1 MQKHRSSTFVWCAI
15 IALGAA
21 GLSSAALAAETIY
34 VAGQRVIV
42 LRDAGPYGSVAERA
56 AAVDKAITEVI
67 SSQDTQHPQV
77 SVKKVDGLWS
87 VFCGD
92 IKVVTVYPPEAKA
105 NGVTEQSVAITWA
118 AFLKKALPKATPP
131 SKLGGTAAPKT
142 PKAPVSAPPEL
153 PGAPDEGAA
162 GSEAHGATT
171 PVAAVPAGPAPTEIE
186 TPAPTT
192 TIAAPT
198 LLVRD
203 AFDTIRKL
211 PEEEYRGKRDEIV
224 QHLIA
229 DLTPFITG
237 QVPSSTTGPAVPHVP
252 PSARGTAPVVDRS
265 GPVAPS
271 GGDTPPKPA
280 VTGGAPK
287 PSVIPG
293 PAARNLPKTKSG
305 DPNYAKVPQKN
316 RIRTKLEMARKPFV
330 ALQQEDPG
338 AAQPIGDML
347 AKARDAFWKGE
358 YDEAEELADSALAL
372 LGLEYSE

>member
-1 MQKHRSSTFVWCAI
+1 MQKHRSSTFVWCAM

-42 LRDAGPYGSVAERA
+42 LRDAGPYGSLAERA

-67 SSQDTQHPQV
+67 STQDTQHPQV
-77 SVKKVDGLWS
+77 SARKVEGLWS

-92 IKVVTVYPPEAKA
+92 IKVVTVYPPEAKQ
-105 NGVTEQSVAITWA
+105 NNTTEQSVAITWA
-118 AFLKKALPKATPP
+118 ANLKKALPKATPP
-131 SKLGGTAAPKT
+131 SKLGGTAAPKA

-153 PGAPDEGAA
+153 PGATEPTATGTGA
-162 GSEAHGATT
+162 GRG

-237 QVPSSTTGPAVPHVP
+237 QVPSSTTGPAMPRVPAP
-252 PSARGTAPVVDRS
+252 AAGGTAPVVDKP
-265 GPVAPS
+265 GPTAPA
-271 GGDTPPKPA
+271 GGDAPKPA
-280 VTGGAPK
+280 VTGGTPK

-293 PAARNLPKTKSG
+293 PAARNLPKTKAG

-316 RIRTKLEMARKPFV
+316 RIRSKLEMARKPFV

-358 YDEAEELADSALAL
+358 YDEAEDLADSALAL
-372 LGLEYSE
+372 LGLEYTE